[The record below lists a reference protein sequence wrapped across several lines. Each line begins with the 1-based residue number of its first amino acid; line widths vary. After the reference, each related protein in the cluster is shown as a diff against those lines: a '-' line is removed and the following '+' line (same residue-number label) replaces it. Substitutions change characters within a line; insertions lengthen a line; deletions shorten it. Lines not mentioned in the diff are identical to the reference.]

1 MTIRKYTPQD
11 IGQMRAIWNEVVT
24 QGNAFPQKD
33 TLENDSA
40 EFFASQSYCGVAE
53 ENGKISGMYILHP
66 NNVGRCGHICN
77 ASYAVSSN
85 ARGKGIGKQ
94 LVTDCIAQAKQLG
107 FRILQFNAVVASNS
121 AAVKLYEKL
130 GFERIGIVKGGF
142 HNAENAFEDII
153 LFCYYL

>member
-107 FRILQFNAVVASNS
+107 FRILQFNAVVASNT

-142 HNAENAFEDII
+142 HNSENVFEDII